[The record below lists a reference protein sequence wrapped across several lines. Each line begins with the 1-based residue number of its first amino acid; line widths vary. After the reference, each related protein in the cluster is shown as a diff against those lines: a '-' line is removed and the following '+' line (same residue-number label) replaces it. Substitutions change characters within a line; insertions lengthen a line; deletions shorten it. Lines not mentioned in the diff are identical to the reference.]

1 MRTMEC
7 RTCSESITAF
17 VDGELDAKER
27 AEIEGHLSQCE
38 SCRGEHKSLR
48 YAQDLIDRIPVLD
61 LSPKLWPKID
71 SGLTALKA
79 PQSIHPAKSQ
89 SLLKYRW
96 LPVAATLLLGVLTS
110 FFLLYHANPSSLR
123 LELDAYVKERDQLKT
138 ERRIP
143 LSEPSQPAHHNPFA
157 VHDHILVRNPFV
169 AE

>member
-1 MRTMEC
+1 MKTMEC

-17 VDGELDAKER
+17 VDGELDGKER
-27 AEIEGHLSQCE
+27 AGIEGHLSQCE
-38 SCRGEHKSLR
+38 SCRAEHQSLR

-61 LSPKLWPKID
+61 LSPELWPKID

-79 PQSIHPAKSQ
+79 RQSIHPAKSQ
-89 SLLKYRW
+89 SLLKCRW

-123 LELDAYVKERDQLKT
+123 LELDTYVRERDQLKT
-138 ERRIP
+138 ERRVP
-143 LSEPSQPAHHNPFA
+143 LSDLSRPTHYNPFA
-157 VHDHILVRNPFV
+157 VHAHILVRNPFV